1 MVLWLLLYMG
11 VDNMLDQLIGSKEIL
26 IAIAMMASI
35 VYLSRVGG
43 YLLGLQVRH
52 IGGLRPVL
60 EALPGCAF
68 MAILVPVVRQG
79 SLIEIGALL
88 CVVGLMWKT
97 NSVVLATTTGMAVL
111 VLGAPLL
118 GKF

>member
-1 MVLWLLLYMG
+1 
-11 VDNMLDQLIGSKEIL
+11 MLEPVINSKEVL
-26 IAIAMMASI
+26 IAIVMIASI

-68 MAILVPVVRQG
+68 MAILVPAVRQG
-79 SLIEIGALL
+79 NPIEIIALL
-88 CVVGLMWKT
+88 CVMGLMWKT

-111 VLGAPLL
+111 VLGEPML
-118 GKF
+118 GMI

>member
-1 MVLWLLLYMG
+1 MSAQ
-11 VDNMLDQLIGSKEIL
+11 NMLDQLIDNKEVL
-26 IAIAMMASI
+26 IAIAMIAAI

-68 MAILVPVVRQG
+68 MAILVPAVRQG
-79 SLIEIGALL
+79 SAIEVMALL
-88 CVVGLMWKT
+88 CVIGLMWKT

-111 VLGAPLL
+111 VLGEPLL
-118 GKF
+118 SMI

>member
-1 MVLWLLLYMG
+1 MSAE
-11 VDNMLDQLIGSKEIL
+11 NMFEQIISSKEVL

-68 MAILVPVVRQG
+68 MAILVPAVRQG
-79 SLIEIGALL
+79 NVIEIIALL
-88 CVVGLMWKT
+88 CVIGLMWKT

-111 VLGAPLL
+111 VLGESALEMMNLL
-118 GKF
+118 

>member
-1 MVLWLLLYMG
+1 MFE
-11 VDNMLDQLIGSKEIL
+11 QLIDSNEIL
-26 IAIAMMASI
+26 IGIAMIAAV

-68 MAILVPVVRQG
+68 MAILVPAVRQG
-79 SLIEIGALL
+79 NPIEIIALL
-88 CVVGLMWKT
+88 CVIGLMWKT

-111 VLGAPLL
+111 VLGESALGMMNLL
-118 GKF
+118 

>member
-1 MVLWLLLYMG
+1 
-11 VDNMLDQLIGSKEIL
+11 MLEPVIDSKEVL
-26 IAIAMMASI
+26 IAIVMIASI

-68 MAILVPVVRQG
+68 MAILIPAVRQG
-79 SLIEIGALL
+79 NPIEIIALL
-88 CVVGLMWKT
+88 CVMGLMWKT

-111 VLGAPLL
+111 ILGEPML
-118 GKF
+118 GMI

>member
-1 MVLWLLLYMG
+1 MG
-11 VDNMLDQLIGSKEIL
+11 VDNMLEQLLDSSAIL
-26 IAIAMMASI
+26 IAIAVMASV

-68 MAILVPVVRQG
+68 MAILVPAVRQG
-79 SLIEIGALL
+79 DLIEIAALS
-88 CVVGLMWKT
+88 CVIGLMWKT
-97 NSVVLATTTGMAVL
+97 NSVVLATTVGMTVL
-111 VLGAPLL
+111 VLGEPLL
-118 GKF
+118 KL

>member
-1 MVLWLLLYMG
+1 
-11 VDNMLDQLIGSKEIL
+11 MLEPVINSKEVL
-26 IAIAMMASI
+26 IAIVMIASI

-68 MAILVPVVRQG
+68 MAILIPAVRQG
-79 SLIEIGALL
+79 NPIEIIALL
-88 CVVGLMWKT
+88 CVMGLMWKT

-111 VLGAPLL
+111 VLGGPLL
-118 GKF
+118 EMI

>member
-1 MVLWLLLYMG
+1 MLEQLL
-11 VDNMLDQLIGSKEIL
+11 GSSEIL
-26 IAIAMMASI
+26 IAIALIASI

-43 YLLGLQVRH
+43 YLFGLQIRH
-52 IGGLRPVL
+52 IDGLRPVL

-79 SLIEIGALL
+79 NLIEISALL

-97 NSVVLATTTGMAVL
+97 NSVVLATTVGMTVL
-111 VLGAPLL
+111 VMGESFI
-118 GKF
+118 GMVS